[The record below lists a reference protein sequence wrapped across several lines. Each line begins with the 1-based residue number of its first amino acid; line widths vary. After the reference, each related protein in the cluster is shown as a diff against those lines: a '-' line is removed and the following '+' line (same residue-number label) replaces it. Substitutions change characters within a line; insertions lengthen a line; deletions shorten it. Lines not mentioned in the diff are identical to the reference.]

1 MKTLRI
7 LIVLTLLLSGCRITT
22 VIQGKGLVA
31 SPNGTFFCSET
42 GGNCTEQYTN
52 PTTETLF
59 AGPAPGYTFASWA
72 GCSYVSLTSCATS
85 ISQGAIDAN
94 YQWTVTARFKPVNPP
109 VQVAAY
115 TYNALGQRI
124 TKTVG
129 GVTTIFQH
137 DMDGKLIAELNA
149 SGQPVRQ
156 HIHVNGEPIAQVST
170 NTANGTFAV
179 QYVHTDHLGTP
190 TLLTDQ
196 GKAIVA
202 DIEATPFGETYV
214 DYATVVHN
222 QRFPGQY
229 KDEETG
235 LHYNHHRDYDPTLG
249 RYIQSDPIGL
259 DGGLNTYIYVGGN
272 PLMYADPYGLAWF
285 RPEGHEYKAGRRD
298 TIVPEGPQG
307 RGRFIDDYVPAGHTF
322 AAMHDKFVGEA
333 TTIGFPDWLVNWPF
347 FGPIYARAVQQEILN
362 SLFGIVG
369 LDAYEHKIEDD
380 CN

>member
-272 PLMYADPYGLAWF
+272 PVSRTDPSGRYWF
-285 RPEGHEYKAGRRD
+285 QQPWQRSDPIVGRENSW
-298 TIVPEGPQG
+298 IVPGGPISS
-307 RGRFIDDYVPAGHTF
+307 FIERYVPAGRTLGEI
-322 AAMHDKFVGEA
+322 HDPLVGTLTRWGVHDHLA
-333 TTIGFPDWLVNWPF
+333 NVPTMGIAYNLAIWL
-347 FGPIYARAVQQEILN
+347 EIFR
-362 SLFGIVG
+362 SLG
-369 LDAYEHKIEDD
+369 LVDHPESLQM
-380 CN
+380 CNP